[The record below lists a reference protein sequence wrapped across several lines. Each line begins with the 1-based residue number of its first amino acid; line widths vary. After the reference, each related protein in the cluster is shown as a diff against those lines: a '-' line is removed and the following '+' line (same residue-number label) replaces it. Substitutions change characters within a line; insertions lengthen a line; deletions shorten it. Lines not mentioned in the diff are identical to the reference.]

1 MERDQVPNISKST
14 SNTVSFTLSEK
25 PYLEEGLG
33 IKVYKKG
40 ILVNNSIRIN
50 GKVCELEIEE
60 ETGKDYYLEYFY
72 EKEEKELI
80 NKYSVDYKNGILVS
94 SKDIVNSEN
103 KKISYKIGRIGL
115 EYSLVKYLKEY
126 KVFKDETK
134 VYTENL
140 PSYKNQVKFCWE
152 KILDEISLE
161 ELREYF
167 SPIIYKIKLEMK

>member
-1 MERDQVPNISKST
+1 MND
-14 SNTVSFTLSEK
+14 TVSFTLSEK

-80 NKYSVDYKNGILVS
+80 NKYSVDYKNGILFS

-126 KVFKDETK
+126 EVFKDETK